1 VITLIVIVCL
11 IAVMAIVFWYDGRRY
26 PVCPTCGNNLS
37 SKRARFFEDEAHCSE
52 HGSFMRPRLEVP

>member
-1 VITLIVIVCL
+1 
-11 IAVMAIVFWYDGRRY
+11 MAIVFWYDGRRY